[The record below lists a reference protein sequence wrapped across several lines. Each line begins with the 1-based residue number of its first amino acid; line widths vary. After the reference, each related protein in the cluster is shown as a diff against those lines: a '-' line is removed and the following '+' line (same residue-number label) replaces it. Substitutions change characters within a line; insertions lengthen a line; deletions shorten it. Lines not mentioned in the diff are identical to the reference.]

1 MNTYRVFVLD
11 ASNVE
16 APKALVAFV
25 RGEKYA
31 DAWKNARGALARKEG
46 KSFVLHADAEGKGPA
61 KIFVQGATVAR
72 IDDIRPRNVK
82 LDKAKLQEILA
93 SKSSTPEEKLAAM
106 QAMIG

>member
-46 KSFVLHADAEGKGPA
+46 KSFVLHTDAEGKTVA
-61 KIFVQGATVAR
+61 KFAEGATVAR

-82 LDKAKLQEILA
+82 LDKSKLQEILA